1 MDRISCMGWTFSF
14 HRDRTRRL
22 NRTLPQADPEICD
35 CLPELCRLLEQLGLD
50 LQRPVSQC
58 SEDGAC
64 YLFLGTAHAPD
75 GFELD
80 FYGPGR
86 YQSVVVHPCPQ
97 GYREDG
103 LDIREPCVLLE
114 VFGLK
119 GQGRGRTI

>member
-1 MDRISCMGWTFSF
+1 MERLSCKGWTFSF

-22 NRTLPQADPEICD
+22 NRTLPQARPEIRG
-35 CLPELCRLLEQLGLD
+35 CLPELGELLEQLGLD
-50 LQRPVSQC
+50 LQRPVSRGPG
-58 SEDGAC
+58 DGVC

-119 GQGRGRTI
+119 GQGRGRSI